1 MVTESTSYLF
11 LAAIALAEATES
23 VSTMG
28 TENLAVGLTIIT
40 SMAGKCKCISHD
52 AFSGRDG
59 KSAYAALR
67 AVRGSLFLVVYD
79 LLLDGLD
86 VTVAMAVAASSVGTE
101 AA

>member
-1 MVTESTSYLF
+1 MVTESTSYF
-11 LAAIALAEATES
+11 FVATIALAEATEF

-28 TENLAVGLTIIT
+28 TENLAVCLTIIT
-40 SMAGKCKCISHD
+40 SMARKCECISHD
-52 AFSGRDG
+52 AFSRLDG

-79 LLLDGLD
+79 LLLYGLFY
-86 VTVAMAVAASSVGTE
+86 VTVAVAASSVGTE